1 MAELETTGAYE
12 AQTPAERHLSTLLEK
27 LPHMQQVQERLEA
40 NREAGQILSKYSYVD
55 DLEGDIEQL
64 QAKDPSRDGIN
75 PELFEQLLKEK
86 REALTH
92 ERTRLAHDLG
102 HSRFS
107 NVAQASQAR
116 IPQEEARALEGELAR
131 FREDYAYTLSRCQ
144 AE

>member
-12 AQTPAERHLSTLLEK
+12 AQTPAERHLNTLLEK
-27 LPHMQQVQERLEA
+27 LPHMQQVKERLEA
-40 NREAGQILSKYSYVD
+40 HREAGQILSKYSYVD

-64 QAKDPSRDGIN
+64 QAKDPARDGIN

-131 FREDYAYTLSRCQ
+131 FREDYAYTLARCQ
-144 AE
+144 GE